1 MINNIKNKIEF
12 SSLGLDN
19 FLLKNINYLSYIKP
33 TPVQKFSIPLILKNN
48 SLIAISKTGTG
59 KTASFCLP
67 LLQILSQNPF
77 SLFSIILEPTR
88 ELAIQTLEKLK
99 IYSTGFNLRVNLII
113 GGMDYTEQINELE
126 KIPHIIIA
134 TPGRLK
140 TLLENNSI
148 KLVENLKFLVLDEFD
163 QLLNDSIKG
172 DILEI
177 INYLPEDRKTLFF
190 SATMIQ
196 GIDDQNLDLLEKIR
210 GKEDKNNIFIFDFN
224 KDNYENCENNI
235 NNDKKEE
242 SIKNINNKTDLDIL
256 ISQISPNLSQYIIL
270 LNQKLKSNYLIYLL
284 RLQKYSTSSIII
296 FTNTY
301 KTCNFLYTLCSLFS
315 LKVSQLHSKISQKNR
330 SINLSKFKS
339 SINKILIT
347 TDIASRGLD
356 IPICNLV
363 INYDLPRNPDDYI
376 HRVGRTARMGKNGKC
391 INFVAQYDIDL
402 ILAIEKRI
410 NKEMEEMIVNEDEI
424 MEEIS
429 LMNEGIKLAQMK
441 IYESGINDKERKK
454 NIKRDLIKPEDRGI
468 RKKKQKK

>member
-1 MINNIKNKIEF
+1 MLNNNKIKNDF

-172 DILEI
+172 DIMEI
-177 INYLPEDRKTLFF
+177 INYLPENRKTLFF
-190 SATMIQ
+190 SATMLQ
-196 GIDDQNLDLLEKIR
+196 GIDQNLDLLEKIR
-210 GKEDKNNIFIFDFN
+210 GKEDKNNIFIF
-224 KDNYENCENNI
+224 
-235 NNDKKEE
+235 
-242 SIKNINNKTDLDIL
+242 
-256 ISQISPNLSQYIIL
+256 
-270 LNQKLKSNYLIYLL
+270 
-284 RLQKYSTSSIII
+284 
-296 FTNTY
+296 
-301 KTCNFLYTLCSLFS
+301 
-315 LKVSQLHSKISQKNR
+315 
-330 SINLSKFKS
+330 
-339 SINKILIT
+339 
-347 TDIASRGLD
+347 
-356 IPICNLV
+356 
-363 INYDLPRNPDDYI
+363 
-376 HRVGRTARMGKNGKC
+376 
-391 INFVAQYDIDL
+391 
-402 ILAIEKRI
+402 
-410 NKEMEEMIVNEDEI
+410 
-424 MEEIS
+424 
-429 LMNEGIKLAQMK
+429 
-441 IYESGINDKERKK
+441 
-454 NIKRDLIKPEDRGI
+454 
-468 RKKKQKK
+468 

>member
-1 MINNIKNKIEF
+1 MINNIKNKNEF

-19 FLLKNINYLSYIKP
+19 FLLKNINYLSYITP

-172 DILEI
+172 DIMEI
-177 INYLPEDRKTLFF
+177 INYLPENRKTLFF
-190 SATMIQ
+190 SATMLQ
-196 GIDDQNLDLLEKIR
+196 GIDQNLDLLEKIR
-210 GKEDKNNIFIFDFN
+210 GKEDKNDIFIFDFN
-224 KDNYENCENNI
+224 KDNYSENNF
-235 NNDKKEE
+235 NNEKKED
-242 SIKNINNKTDLDIL
+242 IKNINNKTDLDIL

-270 LNQKLKSNYLIYLL
+270 LNQKLKCNYLIYLL
-284 RLQKYSTSSIII
+284 RSQKYLSSSIII

-330 SINLSKFKS
+330 SMNLNKFKS
-339 SINKILIT
+339 SLNKILIT

-410 NKEMEEMIVNEDEI
+410 NKEMEEMSVNEEEI
-424 MEEIS
+424 MEDIS
-429 LMNEGIKLAQMK
+429 LMNEGIKLAQIK

-454 NIKRDLIKPEDRGI
+454 NVKRGLIRPEDRGI
-468 RKKKQKK
+468 RKKHKNKN

>member
-1 MINNIKNKIEF
+1 MINNIKNKNEF

-19 FLLKNINYLSYIKP
+19 FLLKNINYLSYITP

-172 DILEI
+172 DIMEI
-177 INYLPEDRKTLFF
+177 INYLPENRKTLFF
-190 SATMIQ
+190 SATMLQ
-196 GIDDQNLDLLEKIR
+196 GIDQNLDLLEKIR
-210 GKEDKNNIFIFDFN
+210 GKEDKNDIFIFDFN
-224 KDNYENCENNI
+224 KDNYSEDNFNN
-235 NNDKKEE
+235 
-242 SIKNINNKTDLDIL
+242 
-256 ISQISPNLSQYIIL
+256 
-270 LNQKLKSNYLIYLL
+270 
-284 RLQKYSTSSIII
+284 
-296 FTNTY
+296 
-301 KTCNFLYTLCSLFS
+301 
-315 LKVSQLHSKISQKNR
+315 
-330 SINLSKFKS
+330 
-339 SINKILIT
+339 
-347 TDIASRGLD
+347 
-356 IPICNLV
+356 
-363 INYDLPRNPDDYI
+363 
-376 HRVGRTARMGKNGKC
+376 
-391 INFVAQYDIDL
+391 
-402 ILAIEKRI
+402 
-410 NKEMEEMIVNEDEI
+410 
-424 MEEIS
+424 
-429 LMNEGIKLAQMK
+429 
-441 IYESGINDKERKK
+441 
-454 NIKRDLIKPEDRGI
+454 
-468 RKKKQKK
+468 

>member
-1 MINNIKNKIEF
+1 MINNIKNKNEF

-19 FLLKNINYLSYIKP
+19 FLLKNINYLSYITP

-172 DILEI
+172 DIMEI
-177 INYLPEDRKTLFF
+177 INYLPENRKTLFF
-190 SATMIQ
+190 SATMLQ
-196 GIDDQNLDLLEKIR
+196 GIDQNLDLLEKIR
-210 GKEDKNNIFIFDFN
+210 GKEDKNDIFIFDFN
-224 KDNYENCENNI
+224 KDNYSENNI
-235 NNDKKEE
+235 NNEKKED
-242 SIKNINNKTDLDIL
+242 IKNINNKTDLDIL

-270 LNQKLKSNYLIYLL
+270 LNQKLKCNYLIYLL
-284 RLQKYSTSSIII
+284 RSQKYLSSSIII

-330 SINLSKFKS
+330 SINLNKFKS
-339 SINKILIT
+339 SLNKILIT

-410 NKEMEEMIVNEDEI
+410 NKEMEEMNVNEEEI
-424 MEEIS
+424 MEDIS
-429 LMNEGIKLAQMK
+429 LMNEGIKLAQIK

-454 NIKRDLIKPEDRGI
+454 NVKRDLIRPEDRGI
-468 RKKKQKK
+468 RKKHKNKN

>member
-1 MINNIKNKIEF
+1 MINNIKNKNEF

-19 FLLKNINYLSYIKP
+19 FLLKNINYLSYITP

-172 DILEI
+172 DIMEI
-177 INYLPEDRKTLFF
+177 INYLPENRKTLFF
-190 SATMIQ
+190 SATMLQ
-196 GIDDQNLDLLEKIR
+196 GIDQNLDLLEKIR
-210 GKEDKNNIFIFDFN
+210 GKEDKNDIFIFDFN
-224 KDNYENCENNI
+224 KDNYSENNF
-235 NNDKKEE
+235 NNEKKED
-242 SIKNINNKTDLDIL
+242 IKNINNKTDLDIL

-270 LNQKLKSNYLIYLL
+270 LNQKLKCNYLIYLL
-284 RLQKYSTSSIII
+284 RSQKYLSSSIII

-330 SINLSKFKS
+330 SMNLNKFKS
-339 SINKILIT
+339 SLNKILIT

-410 NKEMEEMIVNEDEI
+410 NKEMEEMSVNEEEI
-424 MEEIS
+424 MEDIS
-429 LMNEGIKLAQMK
+429 LMNEGIKLAQIK

-454 NIKRDLIKPEDRGI
+454 NVKRDLIRPEDRGI
-468 RKKKQKK
+468 RKKHKNKN

>member
-1 MINNIKNKIEF
+1 MINNIKNKNEF

-19 FLLKNINYLSYIKP
+19 FLLKNINYLSYITP

-172 DILEI
+172 DIMEI
-177 INYLPEDRKTLFF
+177 INYLPENRKTLFF
-190 SATMIQ
+190 SATMLQ
-196 GIDDQNLDLLEKIR
+196 GIDQNLDLLEKIR
-210 GKEDKNNIFIFDFN
+210 GKEDKNDIFIFDFN
-224 KDNYENCENNI
+224 KDNYSENNF
-235 NNDKKEE
+235 NNEKKED
-242 SIKNINNKTDLDIL
+242 IKNINNKTDLDIL

-270 LNQKLKSNYLIYLL
+270 LNQKLKCNYLIYLL
-284 RLQKYSTSSIII
+284 RSQKYLSSSIII

-330 SINLSKFKS
+330 SMNLNKFKS
-339 SINKILIT
+339 SLNKILIT

-376 HRVGRTARMGKNGKC
+376 HRVGRTARMGKHGKC

-410 NKEMEEMIVNEDEI
+410 NKEMEEMNVNEEEI
-424 MEEIS
+424 MEDIS
-429 LMNEGIKLAQMK
+429 LMNEGIKLAQIK

-454 NIKRDLIKPEDRGI
+454 NVKRDLIRPEDRGI
-468 RKKKQKK
+468 RKKHKNKN

>member
-1 MINNIKNKIEF
+1 MINNIKNKNEF

-19 FLLKNINYLSYIKP
+19 FLLKNINYLSYITP

-172 DILEI
+172 DIMEI
-177 INYLPEDRKTLFF
+177 INYLPENRKTLFF
-190 SATMIQ
+190 SATMLQ
-196 GIDDQNLDLLEKIR
+196 GIDQNLDLLEKIR
-210 GKEDKNNIFIFDFN
+210 GKEDKNDIFIFDFN
-224 KDNYENCENNI
+224 KDNYSEDNFNNE
-235 NNDKKEE
+235 KKED
-242 SIKNINNKTDLDIL
+242 IKNINNKTDLDIL

-270 LNQKLKSNYLIYLL
+270 LNQKLKCNYLIYLL
-284 RLQKYSTSSIII
+284 RSQKYLSSSIII

-330 SINLSKFKS
+330 SINLNKFKS
-339 SINKILIT
+339 SLNKILIT

-410 NKEMEEMIVNEDEI
+410 NKEMEEMSVNEEEI
-424 MEEIS
+424 MEDIS
-429 LMNEGIKLAQMK
+429 LMNEGIKLAQIK

-454 NIKRDLIKPEDRGI
+454 NVKRDLIRPEDRGI
-468 RKKKQKK
+468 RKKHKNKN

>member
-1 MINNIKNKIEF
+1 MINNIKNKNEF

-19 FLLKNINYLSYIKP
+19 FLLKNINYLSYITP

-172 DILEI
+172 DIMEI
-177 INYLPEDRKTLFF
+177 INYLPENRKTLFF
-190 SATMIQ
+190 SATMLQ
-196 GIDDQNLDLLEKIR
+196 GIDQNLDLLEKIR
-210 GKEDKNNIFIFDFN
+210 GKEDKNDIFIFDFN
-224 KDNYENCENNI
+224 KDNYSEDNFNNE
-235 NNDKKEE
+235 KKED
-242 SIKNINNKTDLDIL
+242 IKNINNKTDLDIL

-270 LNQKLKSNYLIYLL
+270 LNQKLKCNYLIYLL
-284 RLQKYSTSSIII
+284 RSQKYLSSSIII

-301 KTCNFLYTLCSLFS
+301 KTCNFLYTLCNLFS

-330 SINLSKFKS
+330 SMNLNKFKS
-339 SINKILIT
+339 SLNKILIT

-410 NKEMEEMIVNEDEI
+410 NKEMEEMSVNEEEI
-424 MEEIS
+424 MEDIS
-429 LMNEGIKLAQMK
+429 LMNEGIKLAQIK

-454 NIKRDLIKPEDRGI
+454 NVKRDLIRPEDRGI
-468 RKKKQKK
+468 RKKHKNKN

>member
-1 MINNIKNKIEF
+1 MINNIKNKNEF

-19 FLLKNINYLSYIKP
+19 FLLKNINYLSYITP

-172 DILEI
+172 DIMEI
-177 INYLPEDRKTLFF
+177 INYLPENRKTLFF
-190 SATMIQ
+190 SATMLQ
-196 GIDDQNLDLLEKIR
+196 GIDQNLDLLEKIR
-210 GKEDKNNIFIFDFN
+210 GKEDKNDIFIFDFN
-224 KDNYENCENNI
+224 KDNYSEDNFNNE
-235 NNDKKEE
+235 KKED
-242 SIKNINNKTDLDIL
+242 IKNINNKTDLDIL

-270 LNQKLKSNYLIYLL
+270 LNQKLKCNYLIYLL
-284 RLQKYSTSSIII
+284 RSQKYLSSSIII

-330 SINLSKFKS
+330 SMNLNKFKS
-339 SINKILIT
+339 SLNKILIT

-410 NKEMEEMIVNEDEI
+410 NKEMEEMNVNEEEI
-424 MEEIS
+424 MEDIS
-429 LMNEGIKLAQMK
+429 LMNEGIKLAQIK

-454 NIKRDLIKPEDRGI
+454 NVKRDLIRPEDRGI
-468 RKKKQKK
+468 RKKHKNKN

>member
-1 MINNIKNKIEF
+1 MINNIKNKNEF

-48 SLIAISKTGTG
+48 SIIAISKTGTG

-172 DILEI
+172 DIMEI
-177 INYLPEDRKTLFF
+177 INYLPENRKTLFF
-190 SATMIQ
+190 SATMLQ
-196 GIDDQNLDLLEKIR
+196 GIDQNLDLLEKIR
-210 GKEDKNNIFIFDFN
+210 GKEDKNDIFIFDFN
-224 KDNYENCENNI
+224 KDNYSEDNFNNE
-235 NNDKKEE
+235 KKED
-242 SIKNINNKTDLDIL
+242 IKNINNKTDLDIL

-270 LNQKLKSNYLIYLL
+270 LNQKLKCNYLIYLL
-284 RLQKYSTSSIII
+284 RSQKYLSSSIII

-330 SINLSKFKS
+330 SINLNKFKS
-339 SINKILIT
+339 SLNKILIT

-410 NKEMEEMIVNEDEI
+410 NKEMEEMNVNEEEI
-424 MEEIS
+424 MEDIS
-429 LMNEGIKLAQMK
+429 LMNEGIKLAQIK

-454 NIKRDLIKPEDRGI
+454 NVKRDLIRPEDRGI
-468 RKKKQKK
+468 RKKHKNKN

>member
-1 MINNIKNKIEF
+1 MINNIKNKNEF

-19 FLLKNINYLSYIKP
+19 FLLKNINYLSYITP

-172 DILEI
+172 DIMEI
-177 INYLPEDRKTLFF
+177 INYLPENRKTLFF
-190 SATMIQ
+190 SATMLQ
-196 GIDDQNLDLLEKIR
+196 GIDQNLDLLEKIR
-210 GKEDKNNIFIFDFN
+210 GKEDKNDIFIFDFN
-224 KDNYENCENNI
+224 KDNYSENNI
-235 NNDKKEE
+235 NNEKKED
-242 SIKNINNKTDLDIL
+242 IKNINNKTDLDIL

-270 LNQKLKSNYLIYLL
+270 LNQKLKCNYLIYLL
-284 RLQKYSTSSIII
+284 RSQKYLSSSIII

-330 SINLSKFKS
+330 SMNLNKFKS
-339 SINKILIT
+339 SLNKILIT

-410 NKEMEEMIVNEDEI
+410 NKEMEEMNVNEEEI
-424 MEEIS
+424 MEDIS
-429 LMNEGIKLAQMK
+429 LMNEGIKLAQIK

-454 NIKRDLIKPEDRGI
+454 NVKRGLIRPEDRGI
-468 RKKKQKK
+468 RKKHKNKN